1 MIFSFNIRRFFV
13 MLTQK
18 AIRCLWAAAAIL
30 LLAGCAQPGESQKI
44 DERQTDNRL
53 QVVASTTIVADVV
66 HNVAGEL
73 VDLQVLVPAGVDE
86 HSFQYTP
93 EDVTRVADA
102 DLVFINGAGLEE
114 FMTPLMENAGQGAR
128 LVSLSDDIALLEA
141 KELDEQDESEAPGTD
156 DGHGYEQGDP
166 HVWTDP
172 NNVALWT
179 ETIAS
184 AMSELD
190 PQHADQYRANAA
202 RYQQSLQELDGWIE
216 QQAAQIPAA
225 NRLLISDHR
234 VFTYFAERYAFQQ
247 AGIIPNYSTVAEAA
261 AQELAALEDTIRQ
274 LSVKAIFV
282 GNTVN
287 PNLAQRVAADT
298 GVDLV
303 TIYTGSL
310 SEGEPAGTYLDYM
323 RYNVQAIVQAL
334 K

>member
-1 MIFSFNIRRFFV
+1 MV
-13 MLTQK
+13 KQK
-18 AIRCLWAAAAIL
+18 AIRCILAAGAFL
-30 LLAGCAQPGESQKI
+30 LLAGCAQSGESQKV
-44 DERQTDNRL
+44 DERQTGDRL

-93 EDVTRVADA
+93 EDVARVADA
-102 DLVFINGAGLEE
+102 DLVFINGAGLEA
-114 FMTPLMENAGQGAR
+114 FMTPLMENSGQGAR
-128 LVSLSDDIALLEA
+128 LVSLSDNIALLQA
-141 KELDEQDESEAPGTD
+141 SELDAHDEIVEPVTD
-156 DGHGYEQGDP
+156 DENSNRQGDP

-172 NNVALWT
+172 KNVALWT
-179 ETIAS
+179 QTIA
-184 AMSELD
+184 AALSELD
-190 PQHADQYRANAA
+190 SPNADQYQANAA
-202 RYQQSLQELDGWIE
+202 RYQQSLQELDAWIE
-216 QQAAQIPAA
+216 KQVVQIPAA
-225 NRLLISDHR
+225 NRLLISDHQL
-234 VFTYFAERYAFQQ
+234 FTYFAERYAFQQ
-247 AGIIPNYSTVAEAA
+247 AGIIPNYSTAAEAA

-298 GVDLV
+298 GADLV